1 MEKKRNGAITMNLIE
16 KQTASELLYDGKVVA
31 LYKDTVELP
40 DGASAIREY
49 VKHIGAVCVVPVTD
63 DGEVLLER
71 QYRYAVGEILV
82 EIPAGKLDFPGE
94 NWEDAAR
101 RELREETGA
110 EARELI
116 DLGDYYGSPAIMG
129 ERIRMFLARGLTFTD
144 QHLDEDEFLEVF
156 RLPLDE
162 AVRQIMNGE
171 IPDGKTQTAI
181 LRAAMMLK
189 K

>member
-1 MEKKRNGAITMNLIE
+1 MNLIE
-16 KQTASELLYDGKVVA
+16 KQTASDLLYDGKVVT
-31 LYKDTVELP
+31 LYKDTVALP

-63 DGEVLLER
+63 DGEVILER

-94 NWEDAAR
+94 NWESAAR

-129 ERIRMFLARGLTFTD
+129 ERIRMFLARGLTFTN
-144 QHLDEDEFLEVF
+144 QHLDDDEFLEVF

-162 AVRQIMNGE
+162 AVRQIMAGE
-171 IPDGKTQTAI
+171 IPDGKTQAGI

>member
-1 MEKKRNGAITMNLIE
+1 MEREGVMELIE
-16 KQTASELLYDGKVVA
+16 KTVESEFVYDGKVVR
-31 LYKDTVELP
+31 LFVDKVELP
-40 DGASAIREY
+40 DGQTSIREII
-49 VKHIGAVCVVPVTD
+49 KHLGAVCVIPITD
-63 DGEVLLER
+63 DGEVILER

>member
-1 MEKKRNGAITMNLIE
+1 MDNSNLIE
-16 KQTASELLYDGKVVA
+16 KQTASELLYDGKVVT

-40 DGASAIREY
+40 DGNSSVREY
-49 VKHIGAVCVVPVTD
+49 VKHIGAVCVIPVTD
-63 DGEVLLER
+63 DGEVILER

-94 NWEDAAR
+94 NWEEAAR

-110 EARELI
+110 EAGELI

-129 ERIRMFLARGLTFTD
+129 ERIRMFLARKITFTE
-144 QHLDEDEFLEVF
+144 QHLDDDEFLETF

-162 AVRQIMNGE
+162 AVRRVLAGE

-181 LRAAMMLK
+181 LRAAMMLGK
-189 K
+189 